1 MKSVANTSRGTHR
14 GGMTSMLP
22 STDPMAWAF
31 DEIRRLQ
38 GLQERVAMLEQLVA
52 GLVKIMGKQIELNEA
67 RGVLLH
73 MITMEQTW
81 PHNDHS

>member
-1 MKSVANTSRGTHR
+1 MTSVANTSRGTHR

-38 GLQERVAMLEQLVA
+38 GLQERVSMLERVVE
-52 GLVKIMGKQIELNEA
+52 GLVKIIGMQIELNER

-73 MITMEQTW
+73 TITMEQTW